1 MNPSYLPFL
10 IWIMFGITIIMISK
24 TTRNH
29 KVKKQL
35 NFLDEELKDE
45 IISRKNFVKCETF
58 TSGRRTSAYRF
69 NYCDLIFFKESFLII
84 GYDKYGNSKSFVN
97 KIYISNGIVNK
108 TEKLKKINLH
118 SFGNEVYIEFGESN
132 FSSTGVE
139 IRLKGLSEEEKSLIK
154 VN

>member
-1 MNPSYLPFL
+1 MNSSYQPFIIWL
-10 IWIMFGITIIMISK
+10 ILSITIFMISK

-29 KVKKQL
+29 KVKKQIDIL
-35 NFLDEELKDE
+35 NDDLKDQ

-84 GYDKYGNSKSFVN
+84 GYDKYGNSKSFVK
-97 KIYISNGIVNK
+97 KIFISKGIVNK

-118 SFGNEVYIEFGESN
+118 SFGNEVYIEFGESS

-139 IRLKGLSEEEKSLIK
+139 IRLKGLSEEEKKLIV